1 MVRSVAEDEL
11 SSQRRGAKQVQRDR
25 HRDREREVHP
35 SEDQEQRDGDPQ
47 SGFPAKR
54 RPSSVGS
61 RFSIASDSRF
71 RMVRVHGVTELVYRI
86 KALRGNEG
94 PVGRENP
101 LAKVC
106 GQEAPQSST
115 WRCALRQGRG
125 HCLELHP
132 RESKIGKPYGLMPSW
147 VTISSRS
154 KYTWTSVTSPPSSFW
169 VAANFS
175 RMGLFVAGIV

>member
-11 SSQRRGAKQVQRDR
+11 SSQRSGAKQVQRDR

-86 KALRGNEG
+86 KALRGPRV

-101 LAKVC
+101 LAKD
-106 GQEAPQSST
+106 
-115 WRCALRQGRG
+115 LRT
-125 HCLELHP
+125 
-132 RESKIGKPYGLMPSW
+132 IGSPI
-147 VTISSRS
+147 VIC
-154 KYTWTSVTSPPSSFW
+154 VAPPSLRWILVLSDW
-169 VAANFS
+169 MRSHGVK
-175 RMGLFVAGIV
+175 RIPAGP